1 VVSTPIDPIARADA
15 EEAMLRLRVGTSNR
29 VLLGVSGAGAVVVA
43 LAWSPLHWHWL
54 ALWYALMLASQG
66 FRIWSEVHACQVDS
80 GRPLAQRI
88 GLASL
93 SALGSGLA
101 QALSLLFFPLMDAF
115 EQALHTVILLVM
127 ATGAVVYTG
136 GHPRT
141 YAPYVVPIIAG
152 LALAWWTLSVAAQ
165 ERPGLAGG
173 FGLLIIVYAFN
184 LLGYARD
191 TWAMFLNAAA
201 MRHHEVQQSQRLA
214 IAVKEAEAASHAKTR
229 FLAAASHDL
238 RQPIHTIALLT
249 GVLKLRHRKDGS
261 TEVVAM
267 LDSVVQSL
275 SHQLD
280 DLLDIS
286 KLDAG
291 VVQVAKQPL
300 SLQRFLA
307 RRLDEV
313 RSAAQA
319 KRLDLIQEIDEAAN
333 VLTDP
338 NLLERVLR
346 NLLDNAVKFT
356 AQGSVTLSLHQRK
369 GQAVIVVADTG
380 CGIAPEHQ
388 REVFQEFVQLNNP
401 ERDRTKGMGLGL
413 SIVQRLCILMD
424 IGLQLN
430 SSQGQGARFE
440 LRLALHEQ
448 PAIHRDPIP
457 ADVRLPRLGLTVLVV
472 DDEAQVRQATGLLLE
487 ELGCRC
493 LQAEDLSGAV
503 QLARTDMPD
512 LVLVDFRLRGSENGI
527 EVVGALRQLRP
538 GLPAA
543 IISGDIGPAQLQAIE
558 LAGLRLLHKPVRL
571 PTLLSLLQAPDGH
584 SELQPLGATAI
595 ANPTSSHG

>member
-1 VVSTPIDPIARADA
+1 MATIIDPIARADA

-29 VLLGVSGAGAVVVA
+29 VLLGVSGAGALVVA
-43 LAWSPLHWHWL
+43 LAWSAERWPWL
-54 ALWYALMLASQG
+54 ALWYSVMLASQAA
-66 FRIWSEVHACQVDS
+66 RIWSEIHACQADS

-93 SALGSGLA
+93 SALGSGA
-101 QALSLLFFPLMDAF
+101 VQALSLLFFPWEDGF
-115 EQALHTVILLVM
+115 EQSLHTLILLVM
-127 ATGAVVYTG
+127 GTGAVVYTA

-141 YAPYVVPIIAG
+141 YFPYMAPIVVG
-152 LALAWWTLSVAAQ
+152 LVLAWWFGSTAAT
-165 ERPGLAGG
+165 ERPGLALG
-173 FGLLIIVYAFN
+173 FGALILVYGFN
-184 LLGYARD
+184 LVGYARD

-214 IAVKEAEAASHAKTR
+214 VAVKEAEAASHAKTR

-249 GVLKLRHRKDGS
+249 GVLKLRHRQDNS
-261 TEVVAM
+261 TEVITL

-300 SLQRFLA
+300 SLQRFLE
-307 RRLDEV
+307 RRLDEI
-313 RSAAQA
+313 RSAAHNKQLDL
-319 KRLDLIQEIDEAAN
+319 RLDIEQDAT

-356 AQGSVTLSLHQRK
+356 EHGWVVLSLREAN
-369 GQAVIVVADTG
+369 GQAVIAVADTG

-413 SIVQRLCILMD
+413 SIVQRLCRLMD
-424 IGLQLN
+424 IDLQL
-430 SSQGQGARFE
+430 SSATGQGARFE
-440 LRLALHEQ
+440 LSLDLHEQ
-448 PAIHRDPIP
+448 LATARDLAPP
-457 ADVRLPRLGLTVLVV
+457 NAHLPQLDLTVLVV
-472 DDEAQVRQATGLLLE
+472 DDEVQVRRATALLLE

-493 LQAEDLSGAV
+493 LQAEDLSGA
-503 QLARTDMPD
+503 LRAANATPLD
-512 LVLVDFRLRGSENGI
+512 LVLADFRLRGKENGI
-527 EVVGALRQLRP
+527 EVVRALRQLNP
-538 GLPAA
+538 NLPAA
-543 IISGDIGPAQLQAIE
+543 IVSGDIGPAQLQAIE

-571 PTLLSLLQAPDGH
+571 PTLLSLLQARQAVH
-584 SELQPLGATAI
+584 AQPTAVDNVATREAPH
-595 ANPTSSHG
+595 A

>member
-1 VVSTPIDPIARADA
+1 MATPVDPIARADA
-15 EEAMLRLRVGTSNR
+15 EEAMLHLRVGTSNR

-43 LAWSPLHWHWL
+43 LAWSVERWPWL
-54 ALWYALMLASQG
+54 ALWYGVMLASQAA
-66 FRIWSEVHACQVDS
+66 RIWSEVHACQVDS
-80 GRPLAQRI
+80 GRLLAQRI
-88 GLASL
+88 QLASW
-93 SALGSGLA
+93 SALASGTV
-101 QALSLLFFPLMDAF
+101 QASSLLFFPWEDGF
-115 EQALHTVILLVM
+115 EQSLHTLILLVM
-127 ATGAVVYTG
+127 GTGAVVYTA

-141 YAPYVVPIIAG
+141 YFPYMAPIVIG
-152 LALAWWTLSVAAQ
+152 LVLAWWFGSQAAT
-165 ERPGLAGG
+165 ERPGLALG
-173 FGLLIIVYAFN
+173 FGALILVYGFN
-184 LLGYARD
+184 LVGYARD

-214 IAVKEAEAASHAKTR
+214 VAVQEAEAASRAKTR

-249 GVLKLRHRKDGS
+249 GVLKLRHRQGAS

-291 VVQVAKQPL
+291 VVQVSRQPL
-300 SLQRFLA
+300 SLQRFLG

-313 RSAAQA
+313 RNDAQA
-319 KRLDLIQEIDEAAN
+319 KGLVMRLEIAHDLT

-338 NLLERVLR
+338 NLLERVVR
-346 NLLDNAVKFT
+346 NLLNNAVKFT
-356 AQGSVTLSLHQRK
+356 ERGSVQLSLREHQ
-369 GQAVIVVADTG
+369 GQAVIEVADTG

-413 SIVQRLCILMD
+413 SIVQRLCRLLD
-424 IGLQLN
+424 IALDLR
-430 SSQGQGARFE
+430 SAPGQGALFE
-440 LRLALHEQ
+440 LTLPLHAQEAALH
-448 PAIHRDPIP
+448 PP
-457 ADVRLPRLGLTVLVV
+457 VLGALATPQLYLTVLVV
-472 DDEAQVRQATGLLLE
+472 DDEVQIRNATALLLE

-493 LQAEDLSGAV
+493 LQAENLAGALR
-503 QLARTDMPD
+503 LAHAHRPD
-512 LVLVDFRLRGSENGI
+512 VLIADFRLRGQETGI
-527 EVVGALRQLRP
+527 EVVRALREHQPDLR
-538 GLPAA
+538 AA

-558 LAGLRLLHKPVRL
+558 LAGLQLLHKPVRL
-571 PTLLSLLQAPDGH
+571 ETLLDLLHSTHPGELPHRQQPIASGMPLDG
-584 SELQPLGATAI
+584 
-595 ANPTSSHG
+595 